1 MTRVRV
7 SVRVSVC
14 PPQPSLRPSVERYLR
29 ERPEVAMLLR
39 GLLRC
44 DPQTRP
50 HPHSNPDP
58 PLHPDPIPNS
68 APRCLPVPPL
78 VPIPQPTGWFPHTA
92 MLWTAP
98 PNLVPKIPRSFWT
111 PIPSPQPPKLHLGS
125 PSNPHCLLG

>member
-1 MTRVRV
+1 MAAPGPALGVRAEAVRGRRGGEGGGNGDGRHPGEDGAVTRVRV

-58 PLHPDPIPNS
+58 P
-68 APRCLPVPPL
+68 
-78 VPIPQPTGWFPHTA
+78 PTPGPH
-92 MLWTAP
+92 
-98 PNLVPKIPRSFWT
+98 S
-111 PIPSPQPPKLHLGS
+111 
-125 PSNPHCLLG
+125 